1 MYLMYNHITLK
12 SLRPKLPQVIE
23 KVDSKLDRFIIS
35 KHGEPVAV
43 LLSVDDYESM
53 IETLNETTDSHNLKK
68 IRKGMKEAKHG
79 KTVDWNKVKA
89 KYNI

>member
-1 MYLMYNHITLK
+1 MYNHISLK
-12 SLRPKLPQVIE
+12 SLRPQLPQIIN
-23 KVDSKLDRFIIS
+23 KVDSKLDRYIIS

-43 LLSVDDYESM
+43 LLSVDDYESL
-53 IETLNETTDSHNLKK
+53 IETLNEKHDRDNLKK

-89 KYNI
+89 KYHI

>member
-1 MYLMYNHITLK
+1 VYNHITLK
-12 SLRPKLPQVIE
+12 ALRPKLPQVIE
-23 KVDSKLDRFIIS
+23 KVDSKLDRYIIS

-53 IETLNETTDSHNLKK
+53 IETLNETTDRDNLKK
-68 IRKGMKEAKHG
+68 IRKGMKEAKEG

-89 KYNI
+89 KYNL